1 MCTYINKSSLFSV
14 QTTNRGVV
22 NYFTSQKTT
31 HEQQYDML
39 HFREIGT
46 ESYLNF
52 ITHRILMITSTDRA
66 PVRKKKI
73 LTMNKPKSTK
83 RRVTRKEKEAK
94 LVTKCLRRRLA
105 WASRSNQ
112 STQNLS
118 DQYSIFPRALADEYG
133 NPHKASKSTWKK
145 KIRSRYK
152 FAPSPVLLSAIPPGW
167 IPQTVII
174 DAMFLINTTPFRRNK
189 TITDYSHLLFHRFAL
204 VHYDAGA
211 TDVHL
216 LFDKP
221 NQRFFNPKLFEQ
233 SRRDTESTTT
243 TRPHQHISFTP
254 STQIPSNWRQYI
266 QCRQCK
272 WSIVES
278 IGLALL
284 QTGSQLLKNK
294 QRLILGGCFDGARDA
309 WLIDT
314 GVVPMPT
321 EVYRSNASEADFR
334 VWRHA
339 VCSPSKN
346 ILLYSPDTDV
356 YNIGLKF
363 AGLAHKEFIVQLNV
377 IHAEDKQY
385 LHLSNFVNSLCSDP
399 DLACLDKDSLPVTFQ
414 VLFLATGCDYI
425 SYFKSIGKAT
435 FWNVFYQ
442 HATFITGQR
451 MPGNLHQINTQGFY
465 SFIRLVGTVYF
476 KKHISGFISRYNYD
490 SPIHLYNSF
499 DPTLSDEMRHQSW
512 LQSIRE
518 VVSERITS
526 EEERVPTYTSLW
538 RHWLR
543 TCWCLQLWHASS
555 QEDMYKDLPPPETSG
570 WLQLSD
576 GSYIID
582 WEDKGVQGEIQSTID
597 YLISRLCMQNRVQNK
612 EV

>member
-1 MCTYINKSSLFSV
+1 
-14 QTTNRGVV
+14 
-22 NYFTSQKTT
+22 
-31 HEQQYDML
+31 
-39 HFREIGT
+39 
-46 ESYLNF
+46 
-52 ITHRILMITSTDRA
+52 
-66 PVRKKKI
+66 
-73 LTMNKPKSTK
+73 
-83 RRVTRKEKEAK
+83 
-94 LVTKCLRRRLA
+94 
-105 WASRSNQ
+105 
-112 STQNLS
+112 
-118 DQYSIFPRALADEYG
+118 
-133 NPHKASKSTWKK
+133 
-145 KIRSRYK
+145 
-152 FAPSPVLLSAIPPGW
+152 
-167 IPQTVII
+167 
-174 DAMFLINTTPFRRNK
+174 
-189 TITDYSHLLFHRFAL
+189 
-204 VHYDAGA
+204 
-211 TDVHL
+211 
-216 LFDKP
+216 
-221 NQRFFNPKLFEQ
+221 
-233 SRRDTESTTT
+233 
-243 TRPHQHISFTP
+243 
-254 STQIPSNWRQYI
+254 
-266 QCRQCK
+266 
-272 WSIVES
+272 
-278 IGLALL
+278 
-284 QTGSQLLKNK
+284 
-294 QRLILGGCFDGARDA
+294 
-309 WLIDT
+309 
-314 GVVPMPT
+314 MPT

-476 KKHISGFISRYNYD
+476 KKHISRFISRYNYE

-597 YLISRLCMQNRVQNK
+597 YLIRGCACKTGCKTKRCKCKKKGTHCGPGCECQGCANVPLSGPQDLSSDEETDDVLSTCSSTCSCSEGENEETEETVTEEEFDT
-612 EV
+612 EVITMEETLFDQVDIL